1 MKFEIVEPLLGF
13 EDVKEVELQK
23 VDGIFMKLS
32 SEQNKQVSFTL
43 IDPFALMAYDFE
55 VPDNIKDKLE
65 ISDDSN
71 LLALNI
77 ILIQKP
83 IEDSLVNFIAPLVF
97 NTDNNKVAQ
106 VILTDTKYAITHKI
120 SDFLNK

>member
-43 IDPFALMAYDFE
+43 IDPFALLEYDFE
-55 VPDNIKDKLE
+55 VPDSIKEKLE

-120 SDFLNK
+120 SDFLNR